1 MRVKWPWILGGSL
14 LIGGVALLWPS
25 RAAAQAARRNTT
37 IDEDTIR
44 VAKERLAAFLK
55 TAKIDALAAMKQ
67 LSYGMMLVVVPGKK
81 FVSEDAAA
89 IPRSV
94 SGIDVDIKGWPR

>member
-1 MRVKWPWILGGSL
+1 MAKWPWILGGIL
-14 LIGGVALLWPS
+14 GGGVILLAS
-25 RAAAQAARRNTT
+25 STAAAAKPTPRRRTT

-44 VAKERLAAFLK
+44 VAQERLAAFLK
-55 TAKIDALAAMKQ
+55 AANIDATARMEQ
-67 LSYGMMLVVVPGKK
+67 LDYGMMLLVVPGSK
-81 FVSEDAAA
+81 FVVDDSLA

>member
-1 MRVKWPWILGGSL
+1 MRSKWPWILGGSL
-14 LIGGVALLWPS
+14 VLGGLALLWP
-25 RAAAQAARRNTT
+25 RPAAAVKPRRNIT

-44 VAKERLAAFLK
+44 VAKDRLAAFLK
-55 TAKIDALAAMKQ
+55 AANIDATAAMKQ
-67 LSYGMMLVVVPGKK
+67 LSYGVMLVVVPGAK
-81 FVSEDAAA
+81 FVIEDASA

>member
-1 MRVKWPWILGGSL
+1 MAKWPWILGSIFGGGIIL
-14 LIGGVALLWPS
+14 LAS
-25 RAAAQAARRNTT
+25 STAAAAKPRRNTT
-37 IDEDTIR
+37 FDEDTIR

-55 TAKIDALAAMKQ
+55 AANIDATAMTRQ
-67 LSYGMMLVVVPGKK
+67 LSYGMMLVVVPGAK
-81 FVSEDAAA
+81 FVVEDSRA